1 VRSTLF
7 EATSVVG
14 MAPVYYAYNLLLCIL
29 QVLHVFWFL
38 IIVRMAKCY
47 IVDGKVAVCNGLLF
61 FCNLYSSFAAHL
73 QNICTV
79 LVVSGFF
86 LRVVTLHLYGC

>member
-1 VRSTLF
+1 MRSTLF

-61 FCNLYSSFAAHL
+61 FSLIYTALLLH
-73 QNICTV
+73 ICKI
-79 LVVSGFF
+79 SAQ
-86 LRVVTLHLYGC
+86 Y